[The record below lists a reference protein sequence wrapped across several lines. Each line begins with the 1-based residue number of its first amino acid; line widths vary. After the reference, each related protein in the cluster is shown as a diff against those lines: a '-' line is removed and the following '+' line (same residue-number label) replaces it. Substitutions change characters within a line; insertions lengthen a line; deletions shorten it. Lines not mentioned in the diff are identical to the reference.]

1 MSRVVI
7 VTPTYNERKN
17 IGPLIEAIFKLGIP
31 ELSLVVADD
40 NSPDGTADVAEVF
53 AGRYPVRVIRRTGEK
68 GLGRAYIEAFRD
80 VMSRENPD
88 YIIQMDADLSH
99 DPAAIPLLLHA
110 AESADVVIGSRY
122 IGGGQIE
129 NWELSR
135 RLVSRFGNFYAR
147 MVLWLP
153 YRDLTGGFRCFQRKV
168 IDAVPFEK
176 VGSVGYNFM
185 IETLWHIHRGR
196 FFVVEVPIIF
206 RERKEGVSKFNIG
219 IMIEC
224 FWRVLKL
231 RFRG

>member
-1 MSRVVI
+1 MSRVVV
-7 VTPTYNERKN
+7 VTPTYNERNN
-17 IGPLIEAIFKLGIP
+17 ITPLVEAIFKLGIP

-40 NSPDGTADVAEVF
+40 SSPDGTADAVEVL
-53 AGRYPVRVIRRTGEK
+53 AGRYPVRVMRRTGER

-80 VMSRENPD
+80 IVNKESPD
-88 YIIQMDADLSH
+88 FIIQMDADLSH
-99 DPAAIPLLLHA
+99 DPASIPRLLEA
-110 AESADVVIGSRY
+110 GQSADVVIGSRY
-122 IGGGQIE
+122 VQGGQIE

-147 MVLWLP
+147 TVLGLP
-153 YRDLTGGFRCFQRKV
+153 YRDLTGGFRCFRKKV
-168 IDAVPFEK
+168 IDTVPFDR

-185 IETLWHIHRGR
+185 IETLWHVHRAG
-196 FFVVEVPIIF
+196 FSVVEVPIIF

-231 RFRG
+231 RFQG